1 MSFIILF
8 SKDCPL
14 CNFIFFVWSELV
26 YIIVTLCMPSA
37 LTNNQYHGREAY
49 TLQPFVL
56 LLIFL
61 DVLASLLSCWSL
73 FASQPTFVLQIAWR
87 HLIQL
92 ALVDALRS
100 SCMFL
105 VAETF
110 LQRWIVEWFLC
121 LYLLSKDSRM
131 YELWEDLW
139 MIFVW
144 LLKFLWIFV
153 MNLCFKKKKIVT
165 VLW

>member
-26 YIIVTLCMPSA
+26 YIIVFLTLCMPSA

-61 DVLASLLSCWSL
+61 NVLASLLSCWSL

-92 ALVDALRS
+92 ALIDTLRS

-110 LQRWIVEWFLC
+110 ATKADWRVFSLSVPLVKRFLHVWTLRRFVNDICMAVEVFVDFC
-121 LYLLSKDSRM
+121 
-131 YELWEDLW
+131 YELML
-139 MIFVW
+139 
-144 LLKFLWIFV
+144 
-153 MNLCFKKKKIVT
+153 
-165 VLW
+165 